1 MRRNVK
7 KILIAVLVV
16 MVLGFPTVQ
25 AEETDMLLRWKSGG
39 SLPGQ
44 LQESSSG
51 TIRWASPYFL
61 DDLVVDINVL
71 NSVVFP
77 KTSNPATETFRVS
90 TLSDDVWIAD
100 LIGSDE
106 NTFLFSSKRHGQSR
120 VKRSAVHTLE
130 HRNHFTPLFDG
141 SQLTH
146 WKSKSLTP
154 KKDIDDPMFLAFH
167 APASNW
173 HRDNEG
179 HPQTH
184 QNKAELF
191 HTLKWPKQFEINLE
205 LAFTEHPP
213 SFVFAFGKNLYQA
226 LRLEVWSDTLV
237 AVQGTLFEPM
247 LTIQPEQHTLHLRL
261 TYDESAGVL
270 RVFDSTGNLLLRLAG
285 VKPTVQE
292 SGPYIQNQGKG
303 LTVQALKVYHQ
314 PVSERTAQQVDFS
327 KPHVYLMNG
336 KVVQGELFVQKDSTY
351 VLDTD
356 GTRHDIDLQKVSR
369 VVQPELLSTALD
381 VGTGFPTPYLKYPD
395 AVVLHGEVTQVN
407 SDSVMLQTAFAD
419 EPVTCSLA
427 GALRLHFDTNR
438 KTDERV
444 QNTDMLFH
452 ATGNLRGRVLFREN
466 RGILSIQWE
475 PLGALK
481 PVRLANNRSTHIRRF
496 LQPISKGSRHFD
508 TAQYPHALH
517 LQTGETFPCQI
528 TDYDGK
534 SISFQSPFISAQHLD
549 SAAMKA
555 LEFSD
560 RTSVESL
567 NRTSTTSRWHS
578 VRITLKEMEN
588 GIRERKVKMFE
599 VSKDGKEKAIE
610 GDFNLITLEDGRMVV
625 LRDPKAPRK
634 AQDWRD
640 PKKPR
645 EVQDVQDWVEFATAL
660 QEFQT
665 NKIDVELQRA
675 LTVPRFIRDNPP
687 NHILVANTDDMMRGT
702 FLGFNGQTLQF
713 DSKLRRFSIP
723 IHRVARVVDV
733 SGDSSQPTP
742 TQAEV
747 RVRLTDGSILIFEP
761 LEVQDDSVIG
771 RSSVYG
777 EVSVPVSSIEYL
789 YFGEKA
795 KSFKTAFEKWSVR
808 PAKEPTYKE

>member
-7 KILIAVLVV
+7 KILITVLVV

-25 AEETDMLLRWKSGG
+25 AEETDMLLRWKSGS

-90 TLSDDVWIAD
+90 ALSDDVWIAD
-100 LIGSDE
+100 LTGSDE
-106 NTFLFSSKRHGQSR
+106 NTFLFSSKRHGQFR

-130 HRNHFTPLFDG
+130 HRNHFIPLFDG

-167 APASNW
+167 APASDW

-179 HPQTH
+179 RPQTH

-226 LRLEVWSDTLV
+226 LRLEVWSDKLV
-237 AVQGTLFEPM
+237 AVQGTLFEPVLM
-247 LTIQPEQHTLHLRL
+247 IQPEQHTLHLRL

-285 VKPTVQE
+285 IKPTVQE
-292 SGPYIQNQGKG
+292 SGPYIQNQSKG

-314 PVSERTAQQVDFS
+314 PISERTAQQVDFS

-369 VVQPELLSTALD
+369 VVQPGIPSTALD
-381 VGTGFPTPYLKYPD
+381 VGTGFPTPYIKYPD
-395 AVVLHGEVTQVN
+395 EVVLHGEVTQVN

-427 GALRLHFDTNR
+427 GALQLHFDTNR
-438 KTDERV
+438 ETNETV

-452 ATGNLRGRVLFREN
+452 VTGNLRGRVLFSEN

-496 LQPISKGSRHFD
+496 LQPTSKGSRHFD
-508 TAQYPHALH
+508 TAQFPHALH

-560 RTSVESL
+560 RTSVESIHK
-567 NRTSTTSRWHS
+567 TPTTTPSYS
-578 VRITLKEMEN
+578 VRISLKEMEN
-588 GIRERKVKMFE
+588 GIRERKVKIFE
-599 VSKDGKEKAIE
+599 VSKDGKRKEIK
-610 GDFNLITLEDGRMVV
+610 GDFDLIRLEDGGMVI
-625 LRDPKAPRK
+625 LRDPNPKESLGRLKIGLSSPLPY
-634 AQDWRD
+634 RD
-640 PKKPR
+640 P
-645 EVQDVQDWVEFATAL
+645 T
-660 QEFQT
+660 
-665 NKIDVELQRA
+665 
-675 LTVPRFIRDNPP
+675 LT
-687 NHILVANTDDMMRGT
+687 
-702 FLGFNGQTLQF
+702 
-713 DSKLRRFSIP
+713 S
-723 IHRVARVVDV
+723 
-733 SGDSSQPTP
+733 
-742 TQAEV
+742 
-747 RVRLTDGSILIFEP
+747 
-761 LEVQDDSVIG
+761 
-771 RSSVYG
+771 
-777 EVSVPVSSIEYL
+777 
-789 YFGEKA
+789 
-795 KSFKTAFEKWSVR
+795 
-808 PAKEPTYKE
+808 

>member
-1 MRRNVK
+1 MRQNVK

-44 LQESSSG
+44 LQESNSG

-61 DDLVVDINVL
+61 DDPVVDINVL

-106 NTFLFSSKRHGQSR
+106 NTFLFSSKRHGQFR

-130 HRNHFTPLFDG
+130 HRNHFIPLFDG
-141 SQLTH
+141 SRLTH

-154 KKDIDDPMFLAFH
+154 KKDIDDPMLLVFRQ
-167 APASNW
+167 PASNW

-179 HPQTH
+179 RPQTH

-226 LRLEVWSDTLV
+226 LRLEVWSDKLV
-237 AVQGTLFEPM
+237 AVQGTLFEPV

-270 RVFDSTGNLLLRLAG
+270 RVFDSTGNLLLRLADI
-285 VKPTVQE
+285 KPTVQE

-327 KPHVYLMNG
+327 KSHVYLMDG

-356 GTRHDIDLQKVSR
+356 GTRHDIDLQKVNR

-381 VGTGFPTPYLKYPD
+381 VGTGFPGFPYIKYPD
-395 AVVLHGEVTQVN
+395 EVVLHGEITQVN

-419 EPVTCSLA
+419 EPVTCSIA
-427 GALRLHFDTNR
+427 GALRLHFDTNSE
-438 KTDERV
+438 TNETV

-452 ATGNLRGRVLFREN
+452 ATGNLRGRVLFSEN
-466 RGILSIQWE
+466 SGILSIQWE

-481 PVRLANNRSTHIRRF
+481 PVRLANNRSAHIRQF
-496 LQPISKGSRHFD
+496 LQPTSKGSRHFD
-508 TAQYPHALH
+508 TAQYPHAVH

-560 RTSVESL
+560 RTSVESID
-567 NRTSTTSRWHS
+567 RAPTTPPSYS
-578 VRITLKEMEN
+578 VRISLKEMEN
-588 GIRERKVKMFE
+588 GIRERKVKIFE
-599 VSKDGKEKAIE
+599 VSKDGKRKEIK
-610 GDFNLITLEDGRMVV
+610 GDFDLIRLEDGGMVI
-625 LRDPKAPRK
+625 LRDPNPKEPRK
-634 AQDWRD
+634 AQDWI
-640 PKKPR
+640 
-645 EVQDVQDWVEFATAL
+645 ELTTAL
-660 QEFQT
+660 QGSNT
-665 NKIDVELQRA
+665 HKLDAELQRA
-675 LTVPRFIRDNPP
+675 LTVPRFNRDNPP
-687 NHILVANTDDMMRGT
+687 NHLLVANTDDMMRGK

-742 TQAEV
+742 TQTEV

-761 LEVQDDSVIG
+761 LEVQNDSVIG
-771 RSSVYG
+771 RSSIYG
-777 EVSVPVSSIEYL
+777 EVSLPISSIEYL
-789 YFGEKA
+789 YFWREGEG
-795 KSFKTAFEKWSVR
+795 VQGCL
-808 PAKEPTYKE
+808 